1 MNRYQIYCT
10 EEQTKKALE
19 LGAPLIYIE
28 EGRDKYS
35 NLHYLYV
42 PQKWGYYIIPT
53 AEQMIGWLRT
63 KGFRFAFDDD
73 TNYWNVCVGN
83 KPITVGYGQTENKE
97 LAAID
102 AVLEYLSQNKK

>member
-1 MNRYQIYCT
+1 MVNKYQNKLSIMNQYTIPCT
-10 EEQTKKALE
+10 IEQTKKALE
-19 LGAPLIYIE
+19 LGAPIITCE
-28 EGRDKYS
+28 NKRKGTIDF
-35 NLHYLYV
+35 V
-42 PQKWGYYIIPT
+42 IPT

-102 AVLEYLSQNKK
+102 ATLEYLTNQNQ